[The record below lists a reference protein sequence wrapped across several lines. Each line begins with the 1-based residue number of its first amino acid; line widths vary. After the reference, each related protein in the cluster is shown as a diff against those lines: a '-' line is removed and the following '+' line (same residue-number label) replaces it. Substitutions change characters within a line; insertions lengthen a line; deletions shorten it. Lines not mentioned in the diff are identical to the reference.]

1 MAYLESPADNAHAK
15 RLAQAKRL
23 AEADSVSAASFE
35 FEGAAYRHAMRE
47 LASGVALVTT
57 GQDGAR
63 SGCTATAIC
72 SLSLEP
78 PSLLISIGKLSST
91 LAHLRANGAFGISIL
106 AATHEDLANRFA
118 GRGGLKGEARFA
130 GARWITLETG
140 APLLDEALAAIDCMV
155 EDIIERHTHAIVI
168 GQVKA
173 VRRNTGAG
181 ALLHWRGGYEKVV

>member
-1 MAYLESPADNAHAK
+1 MAYLESPADNAQA
-15 RLAQAKRL
+15 RSLAQASSVN
-23 AEADSVSAASFE
+23 AADPA

-57 GQDGAR
+57 DHGQAR
-63 SGCTATAIC
+63 FGCTATALC

-78 PSLLISIGKLSST
+78 PSLLVSISKLSST
-91 LAHLRANGAFGISIL
+91 LAHLRANGVFGISLL
-106 AATHEDLANRFA
+106 AAGHENLANRFA

-130 GARWITLETG
+130 GASWITLVTG
-140 APLLDEALAAIDCMV
+140 APLLDAALAAIDCTV
-155 EDIIERHTHAIVI
+155 EDIIERHTHDIVI

-181 ALLHWRGGYEKVV
+181 ALLHWRGGFQRLG